1 MTTVGFIYPDHAA
14 EDDYP
19 FAEELL
25 GQRLPVEHIYGT
37 DLHAVPE
44 LLDLGSEE
52 RLAEGARLLAKHEP
66 DAVVWACTSGS
77 FVYRW
82 DGAHEQVAKL
92 SAAADKPASSTSF
105 AFVRAARALGLKRVS
120 VAASYPDDVAK
131 LFVEFLDR
139 GGVEVVAMSSEDIDT
154 AAEVGRLAPEAVVEL
169 AVAHDHPAADAVL
182 VPDTAMRT
190 LGVLGAIE
198 ERLGKPVLTANQVTI
213 WEGLRLTGRCPVRTA
228 GQAVRRRQVN
238 HGPDRHRTGE
248 PGVDRGDHRAAAPR
262 SHHERHVRAGHA
274 AR

>member
-213 WEGLRLTGRCPVRTA
+213 WEGLRLTG
-228 GQAVRRRQVN
+228 QV
-238 HGPDRHRTGE
+238 P
-248 PGVDRGDHRAAAPR
+248 PC
-262 SHHERHVRAGHA
+262 ERLGRLFAEG
-274 AR
+274 R